1 MRASHSVSV
10 PQPIPPTPS
19 TRFSIPCENIPC
31 RPWKLAQGCFS
42 PKFWDLKYPEF
53 DLGTERMGPWPHRHP
68 PFRGGAQLEQGHGRI
83 LLTVV
88 SQSGV
93 QQRHRPR
100 GAFEKCKLPEPI
112 PDQLNHNSG
121 RDLCFNK
128 PSSDSNAPIRILGAS
143 PRPEDP
149 DLGRLSLLRGP
160 GTRSIRTTWQLVG
173 NAKSD
178 PTCCRPAEP
187 EWTAPSD
194 ICFNIVCR

>member
-1 MRASHSVSV
+1 MA
-10 PQPIPPTPS
+10 PQTSSLSGRGTARTGPWKDPPNSCFSERGPAATPS
-19 TRFSIPCENIPC
+19 PGS
-31 RPWKLAQGCFS
+31 
-42 PKFWDLKYPEF
+42 
-53 DLGTERMGPWPHRHP
+53 
-68 PFRGGAQLEQGHGRI
+68 
-83 LLTVV
+83 
-88 SQSGV
+88 
-93 QQRHRPR
+93 
-100 GAFEKCKLPEPI
+100 FEKCKLPEPI

-121 RDLCFNK
+121 HDLCFNK

-173 NAKSD
+173 NAKSG

-194 ICFNIVCR
+194 ICFNIVSR